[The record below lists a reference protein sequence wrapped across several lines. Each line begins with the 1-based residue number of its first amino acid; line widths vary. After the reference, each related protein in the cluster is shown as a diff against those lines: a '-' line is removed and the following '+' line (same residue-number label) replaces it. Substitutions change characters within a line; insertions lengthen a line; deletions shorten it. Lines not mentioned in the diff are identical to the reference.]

1 MVLYF
6 LIIVTH
12 CCFFFSLSGVNRDR
26 HLLIHAYPTR
36 LSSDLSF
43 RDRKPQ
49 HKKGFPPL
57 FQPVSGEARAISS
70 SGLEGTLL
78 CGILSGLLRYP
89 GEIRVHMEE
98 LSHLRIFDPQMSGL
112 MEFILS
118 SAMQQEILDTNT
130 LLTILGQGELY
141 NIARR
146 LLRADALNFT
156 FTRKDADPGRACRD
170 LAEAIRVMVAGP
182 EIENAL
188 AEATRRMSETFDE
201 ESFAQQQRLRE
212 LKAEHDQRLADL
224 MQPDDVM

>member
-1 MVLYF
+1 
-6 LIIVTH
+6 
-12 CCFFFSLSGVNRDR
+12 
-26 HLLIHAYPTR
+26 
-36 LSSDLSF
+36 
-43 RDRKPQ
+43 
-49 HKKGFPPL
+49 
-57 FQPVSGEARAISS
+57 
-70 SGLEGTLL
+70 
-78 CGILSGLLRYP
+78 
-89 GEIRVHMEE
+89 
-98 LSHLRIFDPQMSGL
+98 MSGL

-182 EIENAL
+182 EIDNAL

-201 ESFAQQQRLRE
+201 ESFAKQQSFDR
-212 LKAEHDQRLADL
+212 KS
-224 MQPDDVM
+224 VV